1 MSEGLIESVSV
12 SDGSAGPAGPGPE
25 PTAPLQ
31 PGTATVAR
39 AAAGLPLS
47 GSGGRGRRG
56 FVARR
61 TFERYLLVGVWILLI
76 VFFGV
81 TKSSSF
87 LHFTTVQAI
96 FGNSSIYVFLGLA
109 ALCTSV
115 VGEIDLSVAFIM
127 GLSATLVPL
136 LVSEHG
142 VNVIVAS
149 VIAIAV
155 GALCGVANAIII
167 VRLKVNA
174 LIATLGLGTVL
185 LGLSESISHQNSVSG
200 LSTTFS
206 KFAVYNILG
215 LPLAFWYG
223 IVLAAVMAYTLS
235 YTPLG
240 RHVAFVGSNREVAR
254 LAGIRVNRIRFGAY
268 TSGGLIAG
276 VSGVLLSAQLGGFQS
291 SSAQSYLLP
300 TFAVVFLSAAVIRP
314 GRFNAI
320 GVVVGAYFI
329 STGTLGLEL
338 FGYNGPAEQILYGG
352 ALVAAVTVV
361 TIVQRQSTSV

>member
-1 MSEGLIESVSV
+1 MSDGLIESTT
-12 SDGSAGPAGPGPE
+12 DGVADSPLRLG
-25 PTAPLQ
+25 PTAPLERGSVGA
-31 PGTATVAR
+31 PPELLSALG
-39 AAAGLPLS
+39 AGH
-47 GSGGRGRRG
+47 GRGR

-61 TFERYLLVGVWILLI
+61 TFERYLLVGVWILLAG
-76 VFFGV
+76 FFSV
-81 TKSSSF
+81 TKPTSF
-87 LHFTTVQAI
+87 LHFTTAQAI

-136 LVSEHG
+136 LVSQHG
-142 VNVIVAS
+142 VNVILAS
-149 VIAIAV
+149 VIAVIV
-155 GALCGVANAIII
+155 GGLCGVANAIII

-185 LGLSESISHQNSVSG
+185 LGLAEAISHQNAVSG

-223 IVLAAVMAYTLS
+223 IVLAAVIAYALS

-268 TSGGLIAG
+268 TAGGLVAG
-276 VSGVLLSAQLGGFQS
+276 LSGVLLASQLGGFQS

-320 GVVVGAYFI
+320 GVVIGAYFI

-338 FGYNGPAEQILYGG
+338 FGYTGPAEQMLYGG

-361 TIVQRQSTSV
+361 TMVQRQSTSV